1 MDRNG
6 TAADVR
12 YCESPGT
19 CVFHILNAF
28 DLPDGRV
35 AVDAVSYPIMFVND
49 LTGSTDAKGRLDL
62 FILDPAAGTTSVQ
75 RDSHDILLR
84 DLARPAVTRGRK
96 TALRP
101 PGF

>member
-1 MDRNG
+1 VVDRNG

-35 AVDAVSYPIMFVND
+35 AVDAVSYPHHVRQRPD
-49 LTGSTDAKGRLDL
+49 WLD
-62 FILDPAAGTTSVQ
+62 
-75 RDSHDILLR
+75 RR
-84 DLARPAVTRGRK
+84 
-96 TALRP
+96 
-101 PGF
+101 